1 MKRIFLIMIAFGV
14 CFFEI
19 PVDAYEKSLKNVKV
33 VIDAGHGGFDNGAIE
48 YGYYEDNI
56 NLEIALKMKDE
67 LEKSGAKVYLTRD
80 GDYDMTKR
88 NHHYSKQ
95 DDMYLRVKK
104 IDSYKCDYLL
114 SIHQNASGNRSA
126 WGSQVFYYYRSKQLL
141 FEAVFKSAF
150 SLLAPQLNKVL
161 NDDSDLFEKIRK
173 FTENYVSFV
182 IKHPYLPNFVIQ
194 ELNKNPE
201 FVQKLRSEKNF
212 PSIEK
217 FKLQVSDAIN
227 QGIIKPIEAEQLFIN
242 IISLN
247 IFPFIGEPL
256 LMALVNVDKESYNI
270 LLENR
275 KTEVAE
281 FIINTIKI

>member
-1 MKRIFLIMIAFGV
+1 MDKIKTENTENEILIAAKEIFQQKGM
-14 CFFEI
+14 
-19 PVDAYEKSLKNVKV
+19 
-33 VIDAGHGGFDNGAIE
+33 AGARMQ
-48 YGYYEDNI
+48 
-56 NLEIALKMKDE
+56 EIADK
-67 LEKSGAKVYLTRD
+67 AKIN
-80 GDYDMTKR
+80 KA
-88 NHHYSKQ
+88 
-95 DDMYLRVKK
+95 
-104 IDSYKCDYLL
+104 LL
-114 SIHQNASGNRSA
+114 H
-126 WGSQVFYYYRSKQLL
+126 YYYRSKQLL

-150 SLLAPQLNKVL
+150 SMLAPQLNKVL

-256 LMALVNVDKESYNI
+256 LMALVNVDKESYNKI
-270 LLENR
+270 LENR

-281 FIINTIKI
+281 FIINSIKI

>member
-1 MKRIFLIMIAFGV
+1 MDKIKTENTETEILIAAKEIFQQKGM
-14 CFFEI
+14 
-19 PVDAYEKSLKNVKV
+19 
-33 VIDAGHGGFDNGAIE
+33 AGARMQ
-48 YGYYEDNI
+48 
-56 NLEIALKMKDE
+56 EIADK
-67 LEKSGAKVYLTRD
+67 AKIN
-80 GDYDMTKR
+80 KA
-88 NHHYSKQ
+88 
-95 DDMYLRVKK
+95 
-104 IDSYKCDYLL
+104 LL
-114 SIHQNASGNRSA
+114 H
-126 WGSQVFYYYRSKQLL
+126 YYYRSKQLL

-182 IKHPYLPNFVIQ
+182 IKHPYLPNFVMQ

-256 LMALVNVDKESYNI
+256 LMALVNVDKESYNKI
-270 LLENR
+270 LENR

-281 FIINTIKI
+281 FIINSIKI

>member
-1 MKRIFLIMIAFGV
+1 MNKIKTENTETEILIAAKEIFQQKGM
-14 CFFEI
+14 
-19 PVDAYEKSLKNVKV
+19 
-33 VIDAGHGGFDNGAIE
+33 AGARMQ
-48 YGYYEDNI
+48 
-56 NLEIALKMKDE
+56 EIADK
-67 LEKSGAKVYLTRD
+67 AKIN
-80 GDYDMTKR
+80 KA
-88 NHHYSKQ
+88 
-95 DDMYLRVKK
+95 
-104 IDSYKCDYLL
+104 LL
-114 SIHQNASGNRSA
+114 H
-126 WGSQVFYYYRSKQLL
+126 YYYRSKQLL

-256 LMALVNVDKESYNI
+256 LMALVNVDKESYNKI
-270 LLENR
+270 LENR

-281 FIINTIKI
+281 FIINSIKI

>member
-1 MKRIFLIMIAFGV
+1 MDKIKTENTETEILIAAKEIFQQKGM
-14 CFFEI
+14 
-19 PVDAYEKSLKNVKV
+19 
-33 VIDAGHGGFDNGAIE
+33 AGARMQ
-48 YGYYEDNI
+48 
-56 NLEIALKMKDE
+56 EIADK
-67 LEKSGAKVYLTRD
+67 AKIN
-80 GDYDMTKR
+80 KA
-88 NHHYSKQ
+88 
-95 DDMYLRVKK
+95 
-104 IDSYKCDYLL
+104 LL
-114 SIHQNASGNRSA
+114 H
-126 WGSQVFYYYRSKQLL
+126 YYYRSKQLL

-161 NDDSDLFEKIRK
+161 NDDSDLFEKIKK

-182 IKHPYLPNFVIQ
+182 IKHPYLPNFVVQ

-256 LMALVNVDKESYNI
+256 LMALVNVDKESYNKI
-270 LLENR
+270 LENR

-281 FIINTIKI
+281 FIINSIKI

>member
-1 MKRIFLIMIAFGV
+1 MDKIKTENTETEILIAAKEIFQQKGM
-14 CFFEI
+14 
-19 PVDAYEKSLKNVKV
+19 
-33 VIDAGHGGFDNGAIE
+33 AGARMQ
-48 YGYYEDNI
+48 
-56 NLEIALKMKDE
+56 EIADK
-67 LEKSGAKVYLTRD
+67 AKIN
-80 GDYDMTKR
+80 KA
-88 NHHYSKQ
+88 
-95 DDMYLRVKK
+95 
-104 IDSYKCDYLL
+104 LL
-114 SIHQNASGNRSA
+114 H
-126 WGSQVFYYYRSKQLL
+126 YYYRSKQLL
-141 FEAVFKSAF
+141 FEAVFKSDF

-182 IKHPYLPNFVIQ
+182 IKHPYLPNFVVQ

-227 QGIIKPIEAEQLFIN
+227 HGIIKPIEAEQLFIN

-256 LMALVNVDKESYNI
+256 LMALVNVDKESYNKI
-270 LLENR
+270 LENR

-281 FIINTIKI
+281 FIINSIKI